1 MSRDV
6 TIQLLDIV
14 DAGYPKQMLE
24 KEPVLLRRSEIVRQV
39 KNGSVNITNE
49 TQRLAISKTSEV
61 HNSDISMLTAN
72 NVMQIATVKDL
83 QNVYDKV
90 IDTSQG
96 FIDVTVKYSM
106 VFNQSGTSPYFV
118 TGHGYPAGTTFVSG
132 DLALAPYDHELI
144 VGQEWFSDA
153 GDRNG
158 IVPVAGAAP
167 LTGEGYSLYRYD
179 GIGWLPCVLDT
190 NPGISKYRIKV
201 EHDYAYQC
209 TIQDTT
215 NPALFSNLRVSHT
228 TNYYEMIYYPNTP
241 FAGITRSVRFP
252 KMFELEARIIH
263 ASEVI
268 NWNMSNF
275 NCGDT
280 AEDL

>member
-1 MSRDV
+1 MAKDV
-6 TIQLLDIV
+6 TIQLV
-14 DAGYPKQMLE
+14 DVVNAFSGNKALKQS
-24 KEPVLLRRSEIVRQV
+24 EPLMLRRSDAIKTVT
-39 KNGSVNITNE
+39 GSTKPSY
-49 TQRLAISKTSEV
+49 RLAVSPA
-61 HNSDISMLTAN
+61 DN
-72 NVMQIATVKDL
+72 NVIANDSGLSDAVIQFPTVDEVNKVHADL
-83 QNVYDKV
+83 
-90 IDTSQG
+90 SQG

-132 DLALAPYDHELI
+132 DLALAPYNQEVL
-144 VGQEWFSDA
+144 VGVEWFVDA

-158 IVPVAGAAP
+158 IVPVAGTAP

-209 TIQDTT
+209 TIQNTT

-241 FAGITRSVRFP
+241 FAGSTRSVRFP

>member
-1 MSRDV
+1 MSSKGV
-6 TIQLLDIV
+6 TIQLV
-14 DAGYPKQMLE
+14 DVVATSYSPPLVLKQS
-24 KEPVLLRRSEIVRQV
+24 EPVVLRREQAI
-39 KNGSVNITNE
+39 KTITGL
-49 TQRLAISKTSEV
+49 TKPSYRLGLS
-61 HNSDISMLTAN
+61 
-72 NVMQIATVKDL
+72 
-83 QNVYDKV
+83 V
-90 IDTSQG
+90 IDNNALANDSELSTAIVQYPTVDEINLLQADLSQG
-96 FIDVTVKYSM
+96 FVNVTVKYSM
-106 VFNQSGTSPYFV
+106 VFNQSGTAPYYV
-118 TGHGYPAGTTFVSG
+118 IAHGYPAGTTFVSG
-132 DLALAPYDHELI
+132 DLALAPYNQELL
-144 VGQEWFSDA
+144 VGVEWFVDA